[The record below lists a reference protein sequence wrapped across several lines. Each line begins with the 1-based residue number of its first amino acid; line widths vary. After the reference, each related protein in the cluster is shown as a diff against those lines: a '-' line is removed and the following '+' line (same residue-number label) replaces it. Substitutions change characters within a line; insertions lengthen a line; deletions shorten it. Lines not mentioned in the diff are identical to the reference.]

1 MDEIEQERQLAR
13 VQDQFLEM
21 YHAWRQVARLAPKE
35 EFLSTVHWLITP
47 YLDDPEFCHFLE
59 IFLDSSF

>member
-1 MDEIEQERQLAR
+1 MDEIERERQLAR

-35 EFLSTVHWLITP
+35 EFLYSVRWLIAP
-47 YLDDPEFCHFLE
+47 YLNQPEFCHFLE
-59 IFLDSSF
+59 IFLNSSF